1 LIKSQLLYQLSY
13 RGNQHC
19 DVPRRIG
26 TEAFYFTVAK
36 QQALLADI
44 RSGFIARCIGRDE
57 PPVETDQSKV
67 KNILCWRSKRI
78 IAKR

>member
-1 LIKSQLLYQLSY
+1 MFH
-13 RGNQHC
+13 RGSGK
-19 DVPRRIG
+19 I
-26 TEAFYFTVAK
+26 
-36 QQALLADI
+36 I

-67 KNILCWRSKRI
+67 KNILCWRSRRI